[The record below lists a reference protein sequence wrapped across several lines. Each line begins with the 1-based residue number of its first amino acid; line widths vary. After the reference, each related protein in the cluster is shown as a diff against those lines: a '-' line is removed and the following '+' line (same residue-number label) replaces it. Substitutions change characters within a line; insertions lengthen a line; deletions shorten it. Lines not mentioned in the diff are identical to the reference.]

1 MMEEH
6 IEEDLFNTIQ
16 RWEVLGLL
24 DGLPIREK
32 SELAQIYDNATRLLL
47 SNRTLSKVPKNT
59 ADTMDDVFI
68 PICRR
73 LYKRVGPNFDL
84 DEMLA
89 TLLESVNQNID
100 EIRKPV
106 TKENNP
112 LLNFCI
118 DFADTYEDR
127 STNKNT
133 LTDEEYSNKIEN
145 MLSYLRQI
153 LLNDSMVSYV
163 GKEGDEHRL
172 NLVESKRTK
181 EQTRFWNQSIA
192 KNFLN
197 SYLSE
202 VNKGL

>member
-1 MMEEH
+1 MMFLFRYV
-6 IEEDLFNTIQ
+6 EDYI
-16 RWEVLGLL
+16 
-24 DGLPIREK
+24 K
-32 SELAQIYDNATRLLL
+32 EL
-47 SNRTLSKVPKNT
+47 
-59 ADTMDDVFI
+59 
-68 PICRR
+68 
-73 LYKRVGPNFDL
+73 GPNFDL

-100 EIRKPV
+100 EIRKPI

-112 LLNFCI
+112 LLDFCI

-133 LTDEEYSNKIEN
+133 LTNEEYSNKIEN

-163 GKEGDEHRL
+163 GKEEDEHRL

-202 VNKGL
+202 INKGL

>member
-1 MMEEH
+1 MMEDY

-47 SNRTLSKVPKNT
+47 SNRTLSKVPKNIT
-59 ADTMDDVFI
+59 DTMDDVFI

-100 EIRKPV
+100 EIRKPI

-112 LLNFCI
+112 SLDFCI

-133 LTDEEYSNKIEN
+133 LTNEEYSNKIEN

-163 GKEGDEHRL
+163 GKEDDVHRL

>member
-1 MMEEH
+1 MEDY

-47 SNRTLSKVPKNT
+47 SNRTLSKVPKNIT
-59 ADTMDDVFI
+59 DTMDDVFI

-100 EIRKPV
+100 EIRKPI

-112 LLNFCI
+112 SLDFCI

-133 LTDEEYSNKIEN
+133 LTNEEYSNKIEN

-163 GKEGDEHRL
+163 GKEDDVHRL

>member
-1 MMEEH
+1 MMEDY

-47 SNRTLSKVPKNT
+47 SNRTLSKVPKNIT
-59 ADTMDDVFI
+59 DTMDDVFI

-89 TLLESVNQNID
+89 TLLESLNQNID
-100 EIRKPV
+100 EIRKPI

-112 LLNFCI
+112 SLDFCI

-133 LTDEEYSNKIEN
+133 LTNEEYSNKIEN

-163 GKEGDEHRL
+163 GKEDDEHRL

>member
-1 MMEEH
+1 MMEDY

-47 SNRTLSKVPKNT
+47 SNRTLSKVPKNIT
-59 ADTMDDVFI
+59 DTMDDVFI

-100 EIRKPV
+100 EIRKPI

-112 LLNFCI
+112 SLDFCI

-133 LTDEEYSNKIEN
+133 LTNEEYSNKIEN

-163 GKEGDEHRL
+163 GKEDDEHRL

>member
-1 MMEEH
+1 MEDY

-47 SNRTLSKVPKNT
+47 SNRTLSKVPKNIT
-59 ADTMDDVFI
+59 DTMDDVFI

-100 EIRKPV
+100 EIRKPI

-112 LLNFCI
+112 SLDFCI

-133 LTDEEYSNKIEN
+133 LTNEEYSNKIEN

-163 GKEGDEHRL
+163 GKEDDEHRL

>member
-1 MMEEH
+1 M
-6 IEEDLFNTIQ
+6 ITQ
-16 RWEVLGLL
+16 L
-24 DGLPIREK
+24 DC
-32 SELAQIYDNATRLLL
+32 
-47 SNRTLSKVPKNT
+47 LSKVPKNIT
-59 ADTMDDVFI
+59 DTMDDVFI

-100 EIRKPV
+100 EIRKPT

-112 LLNFCI
+112 SLDFCI

-133 LTDEEYSNKIEN
+133 LTNEEYSNKIEN

-163 GKEGDEHRL
+163 GKEDDVHRL